1 MTEPLTAQYT
11 AQSFLDAYNAQADYD
26 KDVDKFRRM
35 IYGMRALA
43 EPGYATSP
51 QGRKARGNFSSGSS
65 SSGGTGM
72 LSRFKLM
79 RDEEQERIKR
89 ELERRQIEAMVDW
102 EDDDDFLSW
111 MSGQGKLL
119 DTAEAK
125 KLWET
130 EKGQRRSDEGEKRA
144 KSTERRAVRTEERA
158 EAVLDKA
165 DLVATKSF
173 ELANEFVTDYSVD
186 PTFKGER
193 NAQRAI
199 RARVINDDSIPKA
212 LKPKVIAAAIKRLKE
227 QFGTVGRYE
236 ARGQKLAE
244 ESAARDVERLK
255 GTQKT
260 ANEKDIVDA
269 HTTMIVD
276 KYAGRWRGQSAANQQ
291 AILAEIQREIGAKPL
306 EQLPL
311 ELRSALFASVK
322 SSLTQY
328 GAMGAAYKEKK
339 AEERTAVTQEREDIE
354 FDQGQSDRAERVGGI
369 AIAQGMADDVR
380 TLVDGGMD
388 REEAVRRVT
397 DANIRT
403 NFDEEEFKRLAE
415 LITTEVS
422 PTQAKKIQL
431 ENERDLTPTD
441 NLQVNL
447 NNFNR
452 VLDREMLRGPQADPF
467 WYDHDVWMRR
477 RIAIDHALAVF
488 ERVAPGVI
496 DQEAIN
502 EGWNKLLER
511 EEIVAHLDTLD
522 DAAANEFLKRL
533 LVHGYYTFK
542 GGNALGVPLIIM
554 QRIVYPEKFTPG
566 KKKK

>member
-1 MTEPLTAQYT
+1 MDLTPQYS
-11 AQSFLDAYNAQADYD
+11 AANILKAYDEQMQHDR
-26 KDVDKFRRM
+26 DVDKYRRW
-35 IYGMRALA
+35 IYAAKSLADPSYARSATGARIRAKF
-43 EPGYATSP
+43 GTSSK
-51 QGRKARGNFSSGSS
+51 GT
-65 SSGGTGM
+65 TGM
-72 LSRFKLM
+72 ISRMKML
-79 RDEEQERIKR
+79 RDEEQDWIKGQFDERQFKEMR
-89 ELERRQIEAMVDW
+89 TW
-102 EDDDDFLSW
+102 ESIDDFYKFA
-111 MSGQGKLL
+111 GEQGPYYDK
-119 DTAEAK
+119 
-125 KLWET
+125 
-130 EKGQRRSDEGEKRA
+130 
-144 KSTERRAVRTEERA
+144 ERGLGMALKHINAR
-158 EAVLDKA
+158 DK
-165 DLVATKSF
+165 
-173 ELANEFVTDYSVD
+173 E
-186 PTFKGER
+186 
-193 NAQRAI
+193 AQRALEKATKEEGEDIKRWVSGYAGSFRKRPAEI
-199 RARVINDDSIPKA
+199 RGAVADNDSIPDH
-212 LKPKVIAAAIKRLKE
+212 LKEAVVKGAVDAIKNIE
-227 QFGTVGRYE
+227 QTTAGMAT
-236 ARGQKLAE
+236 AE
-244 ESAARDVERLK
+244 RQAKSDVEADML
-255 GTQKT
+255 G
-260 ANEKDIVDA
+260 AF
-269 HTTMIVD
+269 TTLITD
-276 KYAGRWRGQSAANQQ
+276 RYSGRWRGQSTATQQ
-291 AILAEIQREIGAKPL
+291 GLLADIQAEIRSIKL
-306 EQLPL
+306 DDFPL
-311 ELRSALFASVK
+311 ELRPALFKAVK
-322 SSLTQY
+322 DNLAQY

-339 AEERTAVTQEREDIE
+339 AEERAAVTQKREDIE
-354 FDQGQSDRAERVGGI
+354 FDQSQLDRAQRVGGI

-388 REEAVRRVT
+388 REEAVRKVT

-477 RIAIDHALAVF
+477 RIAIDNALAVF

-542 GGNALGVPLIIM
+542 GGNALGVPLIVM

>member
-11 AQSFLDAYNAQADYD
+11 AQSFLDAYKAQADYED
-26 KDVDKFRRM
+26 EVNKFRRS
-35 IYGMRALA
+35 IYALRAVA

-79 RDEEQERIKR
+79 QKEEQERIRR

-119 DTAEAK
+119 EPAKAKELWRNEQKERDRIRQAEIR
-125 KLWET
+125 ESV
-130 EKGQRRSDEGEKRA
+130 E
-144 KSTERRAVRTEERA
+144 ERNIRTEERT

-199 RARVINDDSIPKA
+199 RARVINDDSIPTA

-236 ARGQKLAE
+236 A
-244 ESAARDVERLK
+244 
-255 GTQKT
+255 
-260 ANEKDIVDA
+260 KD
-269 HTTMIVD
+269 
-276 KYAGRWRGQSAANQQ
+276 
-291 AILAEIQREIGAKPL
+291 
-306 EQLPL
+306 
-311 ELRSALFASVK
+311 
-322 SSLTQY
+322 
-328 GAMGAAYKEKK
+328 
-339 AEERTAVTQEREDIE
+339 EERTAVKQEREDIE
-354 FDQGQSDRAERVGGI
+354 FDQSQLDRSQRVGGI
-369 AIAQGMADDVR
+369 AIAQRMADDVR
-380 TLVDGGMD
+380 TLVDSGMD
-388 REEAVRRVT
+388 REEAVRQVT
-397 DANIRT
+397 GANIRT
-403 NFDEEEFKRLAE
+403 NFDEEEFKRLSD

-477 RIAIDHALAVF
+477 RIAIDNALAVF